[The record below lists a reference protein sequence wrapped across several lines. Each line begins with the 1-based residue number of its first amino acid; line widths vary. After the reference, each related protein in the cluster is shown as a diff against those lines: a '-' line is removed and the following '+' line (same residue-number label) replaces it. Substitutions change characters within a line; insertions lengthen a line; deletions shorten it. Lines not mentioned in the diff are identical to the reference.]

1 MLTTPKFGRCV
12 VLSSKLSRVS
22 RCFRQQILA
31 TADRS
36 SRLTSVDFAAFCVS
50 TASIFACFRV
60 SFRDRMV
67 GGAAPVPNTK
77 TPKLAAKAS
86 SILRLSELLT

>member
-1 MLTTPKFGRCV
+1 M
-12 VLSSKLSRVS
+12 VS

-36 SRLTSVDFAAFCVS
+36 STLTSVDFAAFCLL
-50 TASIFACFRV
+50 TASIFGCFSV
-60 SFRDRMV
+60 SFPDRMV

-77 TPKLAAKAS
+77 TPKLVAKAS
-86 SILRLSELLT
+86 SILGLPELLT

>member
-1 MLTTPKFGRCV
+1 M
-12 VLSSKLSRVS
+12 VS

-36 SRLTSVDFAAFCVS
+36 SRLTSVDFAAFCLS
-50 TASIFACFRV
+50 TASIFACLGV
-60 SFRDRMV
+60 SFPDRMV

-77 TPKLAAKAS
+77 TPKLTAKAS
-86 SILRLSELLT
+86 SILRLPELLT